1 MQLRLFAQILPGV
14 ATAFGTLV
22 VGAIATVTTSNQP
35 SYAGNNKFFCTQE
48 GGVPVTKVNTSR
60 GKETFIRWV
69 VRDFKKFPP
78 SQRCQIVSARFQRY
92 YDNGTLFITS
102 RDNFQGYPVL
112 CIANSKGTP
121 CTSENILVTL
131 KPGSDTGA
139 TLKQIIDF
147 RRGVAAPPVNLSG
160 CQAIT
165 YDDGD
170 LYLDVKQLVDG
181 DGCGNN
187 TQSTTTP
194 NTPKTK
200 PVEPRF

>member
-22 VGAIATVTTSNQP
+22 VGAIATTTSNQP

-48 GGVPVTKVNTSR
+48 DGIPVTKVRSSR
-60 GKETFIRWV
+60 GNETFIRWV
-69 VRDFKKFPP
+69 VTDFKKFPA
-78 SQRCQIVSARFQRY
+78 SQRCKIVSARFQRY
-92 YDNGTLFITS
+92 YDNGSLFITS
-102 RDNFQGYPVL
+102 RDNFNGYPVL
-112 CIANSKGTP
+112 CIANRKGIP

-131 KPGSDTGA
+131 KPGSDTGV

-147 RRGVAAPPVNLSG
+147 RRGVAASPVNLSG

-165 YDDGD
+165 YDNGD

-181 DGCGNN
+181 KECG
-187 TQSTTTP
+187 QSSSST
-194 NTPKTK
+194 NIPKTEF
-200 PVEPRF
+200 VEPRF

>member
-35 SYAGNNKFFCTQE
+35 SYAGDNKFFCTKE
-48 GGVPVTKVNTSR
+48 GGVPVTKVSTSR
-60 GKETFIRWV
+60 GNETFIRWV

-78 SQRCQIVSARFQRY
+78 LERCQIVSARFQRY
-92 YDNGTLFITS
+92 YDNGALFITS

-112 CIANSKGTP
+112 CIANRKGTP

-147 RRGVAAPPVNLSG
+147 RRGVAASPINLSG

-170 LYLDVKQLVDG
+170 LYLDVKQLVES

-194 NTPKTK
+194 NTPKK
-200 PVEPRF
+200 EPVEPRF